1 MSDSIVVTSIFT
13 DEETRVIEKYLDRIA
28 VQSPVQPN
36 HRCALGYA
44 GPWVAAKIGPDF
56 PAARLTGNTEN
67 DEAVLLITEGFS
79 RVRRIIE
86 DYYGKKLLMIHAIY
100 TEISEG
106 LGMGLHSDMYE
117 VDGDLRDDN
126 TANLLQYSAVLYLG
140 TSGEDFTGGDLYFPN
155 QDFRHKATRGSAIY
169 FRGDLEHLHDVEPVT
184 GGARKGITIF
194 YGYKDKV
201 LEAYPSANH
210 GKIG

>member
-1 MSDSIVVTSIFT
+1 MSEPIVVQNVLT
-13 DEETRVIEKYLDRIA
+13 DEETRIIERYLDRVA
-28 VQSPVQPN
+28 SQSPVAPN
-36 HRCALGYA
+36 HRCALGYP
-44 GPWVAAKIGPDF
+44 GPWVASKIGPEY
-56 PAARLTGNTEN
+56 PAARLTGNAEN
-67 DEAVLLITEGFS
+67 DEAVRLIGEAYN
-79 RVRRIIE
+79 RVRKLVEETYNRE
-86 DYYGKKLLMIHAIY
+86 LLMIHAIY

-106 LGMGLHSDMYE
+106 MGMGLHSDMYE

-126 TANLLQYSAVLYLG
+126 TATLLQYSAVLYLG

-194 YGYKDKV
+194 YGYKEQV
-201 LEAYPSANH
+201 LEAYPW
-210 GKIG
+210 

>member
-1 MSDSIVVTSIFT
+1 MSDPIVVTSIFT
-13 DEETRVIEKYLDRIA
+13 DEETRVIENYLDK
-28 VQSPVQPN
+28 VTVPSPVQPN
-36 HRCALGYA
+36 HRCALGYP
-44 GPWVAAKIGPDF
+44 GPWVASKIGPDN
-56 PAARLTGNTEN
+56 PAARLTGKAED

-86 DYYGKKLLMIHAIY
+86 DHYGRELLMIHAIY

-106 LGMGLHSDMYE
+106 PGMGLHSDMYE

-126 TANLLQYSAVLYLG
+126 TASLLQYSAVLYLG

-155 QDFRHKATRGSAIY
+155 QEYRHLATRGSAIY
-169 FRGDLEHLHDVEPVT
+169 FRGDLEHLHDVEAVT

-194 YGYKDKV
+194 YGYKEEV
-201 LEAYPSANH
+201 LEAFPA
-210 GKIG
+210 